1 MQEDVPLTPRSTS
14 FSRPTA
20 SWLRR
25 EENHQPISFEQN
37 LRAGAAT
44 PGKRGK
50 WRPGRSDVPSTPGRT
65 PMRPTPRGTPGP
77 SGRKPAVP
85 PLNMRA
91 HSHHGDDLS
100 MPGSPGDSASIRSVD
115 DLSPRSMVDEDGR
128 QSRPGSSDNVQVV
141 IRVRPPPAEA
151 ADEGSSIAC
160 TTANRI
166 QIRTHPADRTHTFSY
181 DHVMT
186 QSSMQSDMFNV
197 VGLPIVESCMMGYNA
212 SIFAYG
218 MTGAGKTFT
227 MLGSMSAPEQR
238 GLAPRIFEALF
249 QRIAEAEDIAGRE
262 RLRYSL
268 KCSFLE
274 IYNETITDLLH
285 PASVNLQIRED
296 TRRGCY
302 VEGLSEEIVLNV
314 DEAMALMRRGVEN
327 RRTGETKMNRESSR
341 SHCVFSCSLEG
352 NSKGTGGLTN
362 TRFSRLNLIDLAGS
376 ERNKASGAGGDHFKE
391 AISINSSL
399 TALGRVI
406 MELVEAQNRRAAK
419 RHFHVPYRD
428 SRLTFLL
435 QDSLGGNAKTMIIAN
450 VLPTFAAAHETLS
463 TLQFASRAKHIR
475 NKAIVNEDTNGELA
489 LLQREL
495 HRLRRELELVQ
506 AQSTEPLVAEN
517 ADLRRQIQEQQ
528 ETEGQLTQ
536 RLDGM
541 LSESRRHKHEA
552 ELARQA
558 CTDMDQQGR
567 GLQERVREL
576 ASRLEQAQAA
586 AASDTAQKVNQAEQ
600 LQADLD
606 AANSRLATGEVAREQ
621 VAEKCKIVEAALAA
635 EQKAT
640 KGLQGSLSQQQAAV
654 ETLRQENAEHSS
666 RLQAELQAAA
676 ADIDAAQESRAQV
689 EGELQ
694 DAQAALASEQSSSKA
709 LQDHLDER
717 QAAMQALQ
725 KDKSAVQESLAAK
738 ATICRELQQAVVD
751 AEAAAKAAQ
760 EDNQQLVTE
769 AESLSA
775 KLAHLRSVAEADRAA
790 SEERAAQLAGEI
802 EELNTEVSENRQG
815 RREERSTSQRLEEE
829 CRRLRREAQET
840 ALEMDARS
848 RRERRQLTDLTKVV
862 QDLEATCDLLR
873 NNLHDEAKRTAK
885 YKRAFTEI
893 DGLIAWARSP
903 PVSTGRPA
911 RSNMFSSNPVTGSPT
926 SSLLDGARRRLSEGA
941 MSSGK
946 QPAGLPSPEPRRG
959 TSSLVTP
966 LRLPQ
971 MESRT
976 GSVGSASIVKSP
988 VPDSGPGD
996 EENMPPEARSSGRT
1010 KERRLSGT
1018 RFSPRG
1024 PKASPRPADARSP
1037 GFKSPSPP
1045 KLVIPEG
1052 SNGRGKAAQKRREHT
1067 GLV

>member
-1 MQEDVPLTPRSTS
+1 MRS
-14 FSRPTA
+14 
-20 SWLRR
+20 
-25 EENHQPISFEQN
+25 
-37 LRAGAAT
+37 
-44 PGKRGK
+44 
-50 WRPGRSDVPSTPGRT
+50 
-65 PMRPTPRGTPGP
+65 
-77 SGRKPAVP
+77 
-85 PLNMRA
+85 
-91 HSHHGDDLS
+91 HSHRGEGGHMDDMS
-100 MPGSPGDSASIRSVD
+100 MPGSPGETASMRSTD
-115 DLSPRSMVDEDGR
+115 DLSPRSMADEDGR
-128 QSRPGSSDNVQVV
+128 HNRPGSSDNVQVV
-141 IRVRPPPAEA
+141 IRVRPPPTEA
-151 ADEGSSIAC
+151 LEEGSSIAC
-160 TTANRI
+160 ATANRI

-197 VGLPIVESCMMGYNA
+197 VGLPVVESCMMGYNA

-274 IYNETITDLLH
+274 IYNETITDLLN
-285 PASVNLQIRED
+285 PAAYNLQIRED
-296 TRRGCY
+296 IRRGCY

-327 RRTGETKMNRESSR
+327 RKTGETKMNRESSR

-376 ERNKASGAGGDHFKE
+376 ERNKTSGAGGEHFRE

-419 RHFHVPYRD
+419 RHFH
-428 SRLTFLL
+428 
-435 QDSLGGNAKTMIIAN
+435 DSLGGNAKTMIIAN

-475 NKAIVNEDTNGELA
+475 NKAIVNEDTSGELA

-495 HRLRRELELVQ
+495 HRLRRELDLVQ

-552 ELARQA
+552 ESARQA
-558 CTDMDQQGR
+558 CADMDQQGR
-567 GLQERVREL
+567 GLQARMQDL
-576 ASRLEQAQAA
+576 SSRLAQAQAA
-586 AASDTAQKVNQAEQ
+586 AASETAQKADEAGRLQLDVNALNLRLLAEQ
-600 LQADLD
+600 
-606 AANSRLATGEVAREQ
+606 EAR
-621 VAEKCKIVEAALAA
+621 
-635 EQKAT
+635 QK
-640 KGLQGSLSQQQAAV
+640 
-654 ETLRQENAEHSS
+654 
-666 RLQAELQAAA
+666 
-676 ADIDAAQESRAQV
+676 
-689 EGELQ
+689 
-694 DAQAALASEQSSSKA
+694 
-709 LQDHLDER
+709 
-717 QAAMQALQ
+717 
-725 KDKSAVQESLAAK
+725 
-738 ATICRELQQAVVD
+738 AVVD
-751 AEAAAKAAQ
+751 SEAAAKAAQ

-775 KLAHLRSVAEADRAA
+775 KLANVRSVAEADRAA

-802 EELNTEVSENRQG
+802 EELNTELAETRQG
-815 RREERSTSQRLEEE
+815 RREERCTMERLEEE
-829 CRRLRREAQET
+829 CRRMRREAQET
-840 ALEMDARS
+840 ALDMDARN
-848 RRERRQLTDLTKVV
+848 RRERREITDLTKVV
-862 QDLEATCDLLR
+862 RDLEATCDSLQNDLM
-873 NNLHDEAKRTAK
+873 EEGKRTAK

-893 DGLIAWARSP
+893 DGLIAWARTP
-903 PVSTGRPA
+903 PASASRPA
-911 RSNMFSSNPVTGSPT
+911 RSNVFSSHPAAASPT

-941 MSSGK
+941 LSSSK
-946 QPAGLPSPEPRRG
+946 QPAGLPSPEPRRAP
-959 TSSLVTP
+959 SSHVTP
-966 LRLPQ
+966 LALPQ
-971 MESRT
+971 IESRA
-976 GSVGSASIVKSP
+976 GSIGMMNTHKSP
-988 VPDSGPGD
+988 VAESGPGG
-996 EENMPPEARSSGRT
+996 EENMPPETGSAGRP
-1010 KERRLSGT
+1010 KERRLSGS

-1024 PKASPRPADARSP
+1024 PKASPRPLGSP
-1037 GFKSPSPP
+1037 SRGFKSPSPP
-1045 KLVIPEG
+1045 KLMLPEH
-1052 SNGRGKAAQKRREHT
+1052 SNPRGPLSPALASPMR
-1067 GLV
+1067 